1 MTTTNFD
8 SKSKYI
14 AQEYGT
20 LVGAKIVAVRPMTDG
35 EQESMGWSDG
45 YSSEVPFVIILDDGR
60 ALIPSMDSEGNG
72 AGHVFVEQLVKE

>member
-1 MTTTNFD
+1 MSTTNLD

-14 AQEYGT
+14 EQEYGT

-35 EQESMGWSDG
+35 EQDTFGWSDG

-72 AGHVFVEQLVKE
+72 AGHVFVERVGK